1 MKTKDYDRNVFI
13 NCAFDGTFL
22 NIFRAIVYTIH
33 DCGFIARCALETGN
47 GEGVRIDKIVKI
59 IQDCR
64 YGIHDLSCVEIT
76 DDSPL
81 PRYNMPYELGIFMG
95 CKYYGE
101 SHHKKKNF
109 LVLDSEPH
117 RYKRMIS
124 DLAGYDFPAHMN
136 DVLITVGLVR
146 DWLSEAAS
154 KKLPGT
160 IYYIERYQ
168 RFMEVLPLLC
178 QSMKADV
185 NTLGFKDYYAL
196 VSVWIQNENSKML
209 DED

>member
-47 GEGVRIDKIVKI
+47 GDGVRIDKIVKI

-64 YGIHDLSCVEIT
+64 YGIHDLSCIEIT

-101 SHHKKKNF
+101 SYHKKKNF

-124 DLAGYDFPAHMN
+124 DLAGYDFPAHQN
-136 DVLITVGLVR
+136 DVLITVGLIR

-154 KKLPGT
+154 KKLPGS
-160 IYYIERYQ
+160 IYYKDRYQ
-168 RFMEVLPLLC
+168 RFMEVLPKLC

-196 VSVWIQNENSKML
+196 VSVWIQNENAKML

>member
-1 MKTKDYDRNVFI
+1 MKTKDYERNVFI

-59 IQDCR
+59 IEDCR
-64 YGIHDLSCVEIT
+64 YGIHDLSCIEIT

-101 SHHKKKNF
+101 SYHKKKNF

-124 DLAGYDFPAHMN
+124 DLAGYDFPAHKN
-136 DVLITVGLVR
+136 DVLVTVGLIR

-160 IYYIERYQ
+160 IYYKDRYQ

-196 VSVWIQNENSKML
+196 VSVWIQNENAKIL